1 MIFMSVKNN
10 NTLAEKT
17 PSPAGEGWGEGI
29 QKNANRDR
37 LQYRCLC
44 LKGERSEGVGAKLL
58 NLMAGLRL
66 GPGIL
71 SLALLA
77 GCMVGPDFERP
88 KPPPV
93 DRYTHEASLATT
105 VEADGLAQRFNP
117 GGKVI
122 AEWWRLFKSAKLNA
136 VVSKALSGNLSLL
149 AAQANLRQSQASL
162 QAGYGVFFPQL
173 DMGFSPVRQK
183 FSPSRFG
190 SNSASST
197 FNLYTFSTTVSYTLD
212 VFGGERRNVESL
224 EAQKD
229 LQRYTAQATYLTLT
243 GNIINTV
250 IAKAAY
256 CAEVSAT
263 EQLIGIM
270 QKQIKLT
277 ENQVTAGT
285 APYLNVVSLRSQL
298 ASVSATLPPLK
309 QKISQTEHLQ
319 ANLVGLTPADW
330 NPPKVSLEEL
340 TLPSN
345 IPVSLPSD
353 LVHQRPDIL
362 SAEAQLHSDS
372 ARIGVATAG
381 LFPNISLTGS
391 YGYNNQ
397 SLLDLFMSRGNIW
410 SMGANFAQPL
420 FHGGTLWFNRKAAI
434 ETYEKSLAN
443 YRQTVVS
450 AFSQVADTL
459 TALEHDAEA
468 LSAQRQALTA
478 AEEALRLINANYQAG
493 LVNYL
498 QVLTVDTQ
506 YQQAKIAY
514 LSTLTQRFQ
523 DTVAFFVALGGS
535 S

>member
-1 MIFMSVKNN
+1 
-10 NTLAEKT
+10 
-17 PSPAGEGWGEGI
+17 
-29 QKNANRDR
+29 
-37 LQYRCLC
+37 
-44 LKGERSEGVGAKLL
+44 
-58 NLMAGLRL
+58 
-66 GPGIL
+66 
-71 SLALLA
+71 
-77 GCMVGPDFERP
+77 
-88 KPPPV
+88 
-93 DRYTHEASLATT
+93 
-105 VEADGLAQRFNP
+105 
-117 GGKVI
+117 
-122 AEWWRLFKSAKLNA
+122 
-136 VVSKALSGNLSLL
+136 
-149 AAQANLRQSQASL
+149 
-162 QAGYGVFFPQL
+162 
-173 DMGFSPVRQK
+173 
-183 FSPSRFG
+183 
-190 SNSASST
+190 
-197 FNLYTFSTTVSYTLD
+197 
-212 VFGGERRNVESL
+212 
-224 EAQKD
+224 
-229 LQRYTAQATYLTLT
+229 LT

-256 CAEVSAT
+256 RAEVEAT

-285 APYLNVVSLRSQL
+285 TPYLNVVSLRSQL
-298 ASVSATLPPLK
+298 ASVAATLPPLK
-309 QKISQTEHLQ
+309 QQLSQTEHLQ
-319 ANLVGLTPADW
+319 ANLAGLTPADW

-372 ARIGVATAG
+372 AKIGVATAG

-410 SMGANFAQPL
+410 SMAANFAQPL

-450 AFSQVADTL
+450 AFTQVADTL
-459 TALEHDAEA
+459 QALEHDAEA
-468 LSAQRQALTA
+468 LSAQRQALNA
-478 AEEALRLINANYQAG
+478 AEESLRLINANYQAG

-498 QVLTVDTQ
+498 QVLTVDGQ
-506 YQQAKIAY
+506 YHQAKIAY